1 MSALGDLTQYL
12 RSHKLD
18 TELMSFQNFHVELNS
33 ASQPMC
39 HTIRQVFFPSLACHP
54 LRRIPALNVRPDVG
68 EGLVRVPGFLQLFEV
83 RCAKFSDLECNMSR
97 IHVGSCKTVV
107 LGAFQSMM
115 DITKQLKSYSD
126 QFESRKLLSIL
137 EELPDLTEYLEHF
150 YKAFGHQKDF
160 GQEIYQLDVSN
171 KIKAPNHW
179 KKMSGTS
186 TISRYHNPELTV
198 LLARPQEPRE
208 VKNAIVRDLQG
219 QLYAKF
225 DENYKD

>member
-1 MSALGDLTQYL
+1 MSALGDLTHYL

-18 TELMSFQNFHVELNS
+18 TELMSFKNFHVYD
-33 ASQPMC
+33 P
-39 HTIRQVFFPSLACHP
+39 IRQASTPIL
-54 LRRIPALNVRPDVG
+54 
-68 EGLVRVPGFLQLFEV
+68 EGQTLTYLEIHRTMAMLFEV
-83 RCAKFSDLECNMSR
+83 RCAKFPDLECIMSR
-97 IHVGSCKTVV
+97 IHVGFCETVV

-115 DITKQLKSYSD
+115 DITKQLKSYAD